1 MPDGFSLQNLLVPG
15 LPSALDN
22 VTLTSIV
29 NVALSKYNFI
39 IKNSTLVFADK
50 INDTYNLMF
59 KSSYGYQKLQATISN
74 NIITLGKL
82 IVTNYKDSDFSN
94 CKRFDEQGR
103 CLSCDIRN

>member
-1 MPDGFSLQNLLVPG
+1 MLPG

-22 VTLTSIV
+22 ATLAGIV
-29 NVALSKYNFI
+29 NLALNKYTFI
-39 IKNSTLVFADK
+39 INNSTLAFADK

-59 KSSYGYQKLQATISN
+59 KSSYGYQKLQATMSN

-94 CKRFDEQGR
+94 CKRFDDQGR